1 MTNENFSRN
10 MLKITSMVEIFF
22 DILLIDANNPK
33 LAMRTWP
40 VVRNFVVMVAK
51 KKITSRSTSN

>member
-1 MTNENFSRN
+1 MTNENFSKN

-51 KKITSRSTSN
+51 KEDNK